1 MELNYLFK
9 RRWYIRYAP
18 NSTLWSNYLLTQVPI
33 VPVVL
38 VLYTYTHSERGIISR
53 CRASKYKGFELSSD
67 PRSYKYKSRWSVSR
81 PVIVEKS
88 KVI

>member
-53 CRASKYKGFELSSD
+53 CRASKYKGFELPSTLLQLQE
-67 PRSYKYKSRWSVSR
+67 
-81 PVIVEKS
+81 PVEWLETCYCGEI
-88 KVI
+88 